1 MPNKQG
7 KERGSLV
14 SSWRYLAQHVFAVPA
29 KASEPFVVVNL
40 INRLRAQIKRI
51 RMYIQI
57 TEMGPIARRYFV
69 KNGFDGSMTM
79 LGIIV
84 GAWVV
89 NVTQPEI
96 IVTAGL
102 GACIAMGISGVS
114 GAYMTERAERK
125 RDLKNLET
133 AMMTKLNDSVINDAT
148 TFVSFYAALVDGGSP
163 ILTALVSLSPFFLLL
178 HGLIAV
184 QSAYMSSLV
193 VTLVTL
199 FMLGIYLGRVAKEN
213 ALLYGIQTLIAGV
226 ATVAIA
232 LMLGAI

>member
-1 MPNKQG
+1 M
-7 KERGSLV
+7 
-14 SSWRYLAQHVFAVPA
+14 
-29 KASEPFVVVNL
+29 
-40 INRLRAQIKRI
+40 RALIKRI
-51 RMYIQI
+51 QLYIQI

-89 NVTQPEI
+89 NVSQPEI

-102 GACIAMGISGVS
+102 GACLAMGISGVS

-125 RDLKNLET
+125 RDLKKLET
-133 AMMTKLNDSVINDAT
+133 AMMTKLNDSIITDAT
-148 TFVSFYAALVDGGSP
+148 AFVSLYAALVDGGSP
-163 ILTALVSLSPFFLLL
+163 ILTALISLSPFFLLL

-184 QSAYMSSLV
+184 QMAYTASLV

-199 FMLGIYLGRVAKEN
+199 FMLGIYLGRIAKEN
-213 ALLYGIQTLIAGV
+213 ALLYGIQTLVAGI

>member
-1 MPNKQG
+1 M
-7 KERGSLV
+7 
-14 SSWRYLAQHVFAVPA
+14 
-29 KASEPFVVVNL
+29 
-40 INRLRAQIKRI
+40 INRLRVLIKRI
-51 RMYIQI
+51 RLYIQI

-89 NVTQPEI
+89 NVTEAEI

-102 GACIAMGISGVS
+102 GACLAMGISGVS

-125 RDLKNLET
+125 RDLKKLET
-133 AMMTKLNDSVINDAT
+133 AMMTKLNDSVITDAT
-148 TFVSFYAALVDGGSP
+148 AFVSFYAALVDGGSP

-178 HGLIAV
+178 NELIAV
-184 QSAYMSSLV
+184 QIAYMSSLA

-199 FMLGIYLGRVAKEN
+199 FMLGIYLGRIAKEN
-213 ALLYGIQTLIAGV
+213 ALLYGIQTLVAGI

-232 LMLGAI
+232 LLLGAI

>member
-1 MPNKQG
+1 
-7 KERGSLV
+7 
-14 SSWRYLAQHVFAVPA
+14 
-29 KASEPFVVVNL
+29 L
-40 INRLRAQIKRI
+40 INRLRALIKRI
-51 RMYIQI
+51 QLYIQI

-89 NVTQPEI
+89 KGTQTEI

-102 GACIAMGISGVS
+102 GACLAMGISGVS

-133 AMMTKLNDSVINDAT
+133 AMMTKLDDSVITDAS

-163 ILTALVSLSPFFLLL
+163 ILTALVSLSPFFLVIN
-178 HGLIAV
+178 GLMPI
-184 QSAYMSSLV
+184 QTAYIVSLV
-193 VTLVTL
+193 VTLITL
-199 FMLGIYLGRVAKEN
+199 FLLGIYLGRTAKEN
-213 ALLYGIQTLIAGV
+213 ALLYGIQTLIAGI
-226 ATVAIA
+226 ATVAIV
-232 LMLGAI
+232 LLLGAV